1 LTLFPDNGISLSF
14 DRNGFH
20 PFFRSVF
27 PLDPIFSSTAGRT
40 LVALSGGVDSALAAR
55 ILAKEG
61 RAVEGAYI
69 RTWLDEEDLGE
80 CPAREDI
87 EDARAV
93 AGHLGIPFRIVNL
106 VRDYREKV
114 VSYLVEGYRRGIT
127 PNPDVMCN
135 REMKFGVFR
144 ALARDGGFDRI
155 ATGHYCRAE
164 ERDGRTRIL
173 EGVDKGK
180 DQSYFLAMT
189 RAEDLA
195 GVDFPVGR
203 LRKSEVRRLA
213 AEAGLP
219 NAAKKD
225 SQGICFLGKVRIDE
239 FLARYIPDRPGEIV
253 DVEGTVRGR
262 HQGLHRFTIGQRR
275 GIGIPSNTDHEAF
288 VVVAKDLGTNRLVV
302 GFDRPETPLLY
313 QRGARIGSLN
323 WIGEPPTAGETLSA
337 KPRYR
342 DPSQEIR
349 IVDAAENAVRVEFR
363 EPQRALA
370 LGQILAFYRG
380 EELIGGGVY
389 EDVHHRR
396 ELPPG
401 PHDPS
406 PARAAA
412 GGGPRSN

>member
-1 LTLFPDNGISLSF
+1 MSLPES
-14 DRNGFH
+14 RT
-20 PFFRSVF
+20 
-27 PLDPIFSSTAGRT
+27 STANDRI

-55 ILAKEG
+55 ILLNTG
-61 RAVEGAYI
+61 HAVEGAYI

-93 AGHLGIPFRIVNL
+93 ADHLGVPFRIVNL
-106 VRDYREKV
+106 VRDYRERV

-144 ALARDGGFDRI
+144 ALARAEGFGRI

-164 ERDGRTRIL
+164 GREGSTRIF

-180 DQSYFLAMT
+180 DQSYFLALT

-195 GVDFPVGR
+195 GVEFPVGH

-219 NAAKKD
+219 NAKKKD
-225 SQGICFLGKVRIDE
+225 SQGICFLGKVKIDE
-239 FLARYIPDRPGEIV
+239 FLARYIPDQPGEIV
-253 DVEGTVRGR
+253 DTGGTVRGH

-288 VVVAKDLGTNRLVV
+288 VVVAKDLEANRLVV
-302 GFDRPETPLLY
+302 GFDRTETPRLY
-313 QRGARIGSLN
+313 QTGARIGALN
-323 WIGEPPTAGETLSA
+323 WIGEPPTIGETLSA

-342 DPSQEIR
+342 DPSQKIR
-349 IVDAAENAVRVEFR
+349 IVDIAEDSVQVEFR

-389 EDVHHRR
+389 EAVCHTK
-396 ELPPG
+396 EQ
-401 PHDPS
+401 
-406 PARAAA
+406 A
-412 GGGPRSN
+412 